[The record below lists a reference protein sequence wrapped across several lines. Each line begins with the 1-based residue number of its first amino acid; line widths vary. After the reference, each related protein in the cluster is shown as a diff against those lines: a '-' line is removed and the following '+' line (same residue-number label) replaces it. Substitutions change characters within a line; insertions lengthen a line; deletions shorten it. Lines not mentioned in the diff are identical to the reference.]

1 MATLVESLS
10 TPPEGALPE
19 TTGGSEGENIHMD
32 GALSDWTVSMD
43 QLQQLAPGVRAGA
56 LVVSWFGTDLRCGE
70 CLIRPEV
77 ENAEKVTTPHVWSVA
92 GLDRASAPLI
102 SQLDGSPVYGGTPSD
117 GSVIRAIRD
126 LKDRGIAP
134 MFYPFIMMD
143 VPAGNGLPDPYGRT
157 EQPPFPWRGRIT
169 CDPAPGLPSSPD
181 GTAAAADQVRAFMGD
196 AQPSDFRL
204 SGDAVIYS
212 GPAEWRYRRFIL
224 HQAML
229 CKAAGGVESFLIG
242 SELRGLTTIRDG
254 VGSYPFVRELIRL
267 AADVKSILPDA
278 QVGYAADW
286 SEYFGHH
293 TGGGELFFHLDPLWA
308 DGNIDFIGIDNYMPL
323 SDWRDGMEHL
333 DARAGWASI
342 YELDYLKANIAGGEG
357 YDWYYASREDRDAQ
371 RRTPITDGTYG
382 EPWVWRYKDLAS
394 WWSSPHHDRPGGLRD
409 SWLGA
414 QGADPS
420 SWRPV
425 YSTVT
430 LADGLSWGPF
440 ARAAR
445 VASGGA
451 EWHSVEVGARNMT
464 GGTRLVMTAYVGAGT
479 SGRWC
484 MILSSG
490 DHLYLRG
497 PLGGEPVIKEGAHT
511 LHDVRQEEVWPGLW
525 RITLELTVGPDGW
538 GGFRVGAGSAVAGED
553 IVVYGMEVH
562 EAGVSSTPWVPRSKP
577 IRFTEFGCP
586 AVDKGT
592 NQPNVF
598 YDPKSSESALPYYSA
613 GVRDDAIQRQYLA
626 AHLEYWNAPG
636 PHNPVSEI
644 YGGTMVDTARMYVW
658 AWDARPW
665 PAWPGLS
672 DVWSDGANHEF
683 GHWLNGRLGGA
694 PVGEIVRAV
703 LEDHG
708 FADWEMEDIGHMV
721 TGLTVGSVSSARSV
735 IEPLSA
741 MFAFDAVQSGDRIAF
756 RVRQRRTVAAIE
768 ADRLAELKEGEP
780 LHAVTRAQETELP
793 AVMRVDY
800 LDAEND
806 HRSAVAEIRWPQTPS
821 SREESVRADIAMRQG
836 TALERAHCM
845 LAEARAGR
853 ETLETALPPS
863 LLALEPG
870 DVVEA
875 LGRRWR
881 IERLTD
887 GLARHARLVS
897 YDDAAFRAPVMPSR
911 ATAALSLPAVF
922 GAPAVV
928 MLDTTLL
935 RETDDAWSPWVAAHA
950 SPWPGEIAVMR
961 EVAGQWRA
969 VVSLTASAAMGELLE
984 PLAAGPQWV
993 WDRANAIT
1001 VRLWTGI
1008 LASVTE
1014 EALFA
1019 GANAAAV
1026 GDPVNG
1032 WEIVQ
1037 FRDAE
1042 LIAPGTWRLS
1052 MLLRGQRGSGPELV
1066 PLRPAGSLFVLL
1078 NGALAPLPLSV
1089 DRKGTDIVLRA
1100 GPAGR
1105 DMTDATWTEV
1115 TAPYRGRAA
1124 RPFAPVHLRGLR
1136 DVATGDLHLSWIRRT
1151 RIGGDAWTETEPP
1164 LGEAFERYRVEI
1176 LDAGGR
1182 IVRSMETTEPQAV
1195 WTAAQQ
1201 QEDFPSGVPWPVTVR
1216 VAQIGE
1222 TYGPGAWT
1230 QEVVG

>member
-1 MATLVESLS
+1 MGTLVESLS
-10 TPPEGALPE
+10 TPPDGAVPS

-43 QLQQLAPGVRAGA
+43 QLQGLAPGVQAGA

-70 CLIRPEV
+70 CLVRPAV
-77 ENAEKVTTPHVWSVA
+77 ENAEKVTTPHVWHVA
-92 GLDRASAPLI
+92 GLDRASAPVI
-102 SQLDGSPVYGGTPSD
+102 SQVDGAPVYGGTPND

-126 LKDRGIAP
+126 LAERGIAC
-134 MFYPFIMMD
+134 MYYPFIMMD
-143 VPAGNGLPDPYGRT
+143 ILPGNALSDPYGRA

-169 CDPAPGLPSSPD
+169 CHPAPGQPSSPD

-204 SGDAVIYS
+204 SGDTVIYS
-212 GPAEWRYRRFIL
+212 GPDEWRFRRFIL

-229 CKAAGGVESFLIG
+229 CRAAGGVESFLIG

-278 QVGYAADW
+278 QIGYAADW

-293 TGGGELFFHLDPLWA
+293 LSGGELFFHLDPLWA

-323 SDWRDGMEHL
+323 SDWRDGMDHL
-333 DARAGWASI
+333 DARAGWTSI
-342 YELDYLKANIAGGEG
+342 YDLDYLKANIAGGEG
-357 YDWYYASREDRDAQ
+357 FDWYYASDADRDAQ
-371 RRTPITDGTYG
+371 RRTPITDGAYG
-382 EPWVWRYKDLAS
+382 KDWVWRYKDLVS
-394 WWSSPHHDRPGGLRD
+394 WWGNYHYDRPGG
-409 SWLGA
+409 
-414 QGADPS
+414 
-420 SWRPV
+420 V
-425 YSTVT
+425 E
-430 LADGLSWGPF
+430 
-440 ARAAR
+440 AA
-445 VASGGA
+445 
-451 EWHSVEVGARNMT
+451 
-464 GGTRLVMTAYVGAGT
+464 
-479 SGRWC
+479 
-484 MILSSG
+484 
-490 DHLYLRG
+490 
-497 PLGGEPVIKEGAHT
+497 EP
-511 LHDVRQEEVWPGLW
+511 
-525 RITLELTVGPDGW
+525 
-538 GGFRVGAGSAVAGED
+538 
-553 IVVYGMEVH
+553 
-562 EAGVSSTPWVPRSKP
+562 TPWVPRSKP

-586 AVDKGT
+586 AVDKGP

-598 YDPKSSESALPYYSA
+598 YDPKSSESALPYYSN

-626 AHLEYWNAPG
+626 AHLEYWGTPG

-644 YGGTMVDTARMYVW
+644 YGGTMVDTTRMYAW

-672 DVWSDGANHEF
+672 EVWSDGPNHEF
-683 GHWLNGRLGGA
+683 GHWLNGRLGNA
-694 PVGEIVRAV
+694 PVSEIVRRV
-703 LEDHG
+703 LDDHG
-708 FADWEMEDIGHMV
+708 FAAADVEEFGHMV
-721 TGLTVGSVSSARSV
+721 TGLTVSAVSSARAV

-741 MFAFDAVQSGDRIAF
+741 MFEFDAVQSGDRIAF
-756 RVRQRRTVAAIE
+756 RRRQRPVVATID
-768 ADRLAELKEGEP
+768 ADSLAELKEGEP

-793 AVMRVDY
+793 ALTRVDY

-806 HRSAVAEIRWPQTPS
+806 HRSAVAEIRWPQTSS

-836 TALERAHCM
+836 VALARAHCM
-845 LAEARAGR
+845 LAQARAAR

-863 LLALEPG
+863 MLELEPG

-887 GLARHARLVS
+887 GLARQVRLVS

-911 ATAALSLPAVF
+911 ASAAISLPTVF
-922 GAPAVV
+922 GAPAVL
-928 MLDTTLL
+928 MLDTPLL
-935 RETDDAWSPWVAAHA
+935 REQDDAWSPWMAAHA

-961 EVAGQWRA
+961 QLSGRWRT
-969 VVSLTASAAMGELLE
+969 VSALTANAAMGELLE
-984 PLAAGPQWV
+984 PLPAGPQWV

-1008 LASVTE
+1008 LASETE
-1014 EALFA
+1014 EAVFG

-1026 GDPVNG
+1026 GDPHNG

-1042 LIAPGTWRLS
+1042 LVAPGTWRLT

-1066 PLRPAGSLFVLL
+1066 PERPAGSFFVLL

-1089 DRKGTDIVLRA
+1089 AEKGADITLRA
-1100 GPAGR
+1100 GPSAR
-1105 DMTDATWTEV
+1105 DMTDDTWTEI
-1115 TAPYRGRAA
+1115 TTPYRGRAA
-1124 RPFAPVHLRGLR
+1124 RPFAPVHLRGTW
-1136 DVATGDLHLSWIRRT
+1136 DGDTGDLVLTWMRRT

-1176 LDAGGR
+1176 LDAAGQA
-1182 IVRSMETTEPQAV
+1182 VRVMEVAEPRAV

-1201 QEDFPSGVPWPVTVR
+1201 REDFPAGGDWPGTVR
-1216 VAQIGE
+1216 VAQISE

-1230 QEVVG
+1230 QEVIG

>member
-10 TPPEGALPE
+10 TPPEGAVPA

-43 QLQQLAPGVRAGA
+43 QLQQVAPGVQAGA

-77 ENAEKVTTPHVWSVA
+77 ENRSKRTTPHVWRVA

-102 SQLDGSPVYGGTPSD
+102 SQLDGSPVYGGTPND
-117 GSVIRAIRD
+117 ASVIRAIRD
-126 LKDRGIAP
+126 LRDRGIAC
-134 MFYPFIMMD
+134 MYYPFIMMD
-143 VPAGNGLPDPYGRT
+143 VPPGSGLPDPYGRA

-169 CDPAPGLPSSPD
+169 CHPAPGSPPSPD
-181 GTAAAADQVRAFMGD
+181 GTAAATDQVRAFMGD
-196 AQPSDFRL
+196 AEPSDFRL

-212 GPAEWRYRRFIL
+212 GPDEWRYRRFIL

-229 CKAAGGVESFLIG
+229 CRAAGGVESFLIG

-267 AADVKSILPDA
+267 AADVKRILPDA
-278 QVGYAADW
+278 KIGYAADW

-293 TGGGELFFHLDPLWA
+293 PGGGEVFFHLDPLWA
-308 DGNIDFIGIDNYMPL
+308 DGNIAFIGIDNYMPL

-333 DARAGWASI
+333 DARAGWPSI
-342 YELDYLKANIAGGEG
+342 YDLDYLKANIAGGEG
-357 YDWYYASREDRDAQ
+357 YDWYYASDADRDAQ
-371 RRTPITDGTYG
+371 RRTPITDGAYG
-382 EPWVWRYKDLAS
+382 KDWVWRYKDLVS
-394 WWSSPHHDRPGGLRD
+394 WWGNHHYDRPGG
-409 SWLGA
+409 
-414 QGADPS
+414 
-420 SWRPV
+420 V
-425 YSTVT
+425 E
-430 LADGLSWGPF
+430 
-440 ARAAR
+440 AA
-445 VASGGA
+445 
-451 EWHSVEVGARNMT
+451 
-464 GGTRLVMTAYVGAGT
+464 
-479 SGRWC
+479 
-484 MILSSG
+484 
-490 DHLYLRG
+490 
-497 PLGGEPVIKEGAHT
+497 EP
-511 LHDVRQEEVWPGLW
+511 
-525 RITLELTVGPDGW
+525 
-538 GGFRVGAGSAVAGED
+538 
-553 IVVYGMEVH
+553 
-562 EAGVSSTPWVPRSKP
+562 TPWVPRSKP

-598 YDPKSSESALPYYSA
+598 YDPKSSESALPYYSN

-626 AHLEYWNAPG
+626 AHLEYWNTPG

-644 YGGTMVDTARMYVW
+644 YGGTMVDTTRMYVW

-672 DVWSDGANHEF
+672 EVWSDGANHEF

-708 FADWEMEDIGHMV
+708 FTDWEMEDIGHMV

-756 RVRQRRTVAAIE
+756 RVRQRRTVAAIA
-768 ADRLAELKEGEP
+768 ADRMAELKEGEP

-793 AVMRVDY
+793 AAIRVDY

-806 HRSAVAEIRWPQTPS
+806 HRTGVAEIRWPQTPS
-821 SREESVRADIAMRQG
+821 SREESVRADIVMRQG

-887 GLARHARLVS
+887 GLARQARMVA

-911 ATAALSLPAVF
+911 ASAALSLPAVF
-922 GAPAVV
+922 GTPAVV

-969 VVSLTASAAMGELLE
+969 AVSLTANAAMGELLE

-1066 PLRPAGSLFVLL
+1066 PERPAGSLFVLL

-1089 DRKGTDIVLRA
+1089 YRKGTDIVLRA

-1105 DMTDATWTEV
+1105 DMTDATWTEI
-1115 TAPYRGRAA
+1115 TAPYRGKAA

-1151 RIGGDAWTETEPP
+1151 RTGGDAWTETEPP

-1176 LDAGGR
+1176 LDAAGR
-1182 IVRSMETTEPQAV
+1182 LVRAMETTEPQAV

-1201 QEDFPSGVPWPVTVR
+1201 QEDFPSGAPWPVTVR

>member
-1 MATLVESLS
+1 MATLADALS
-10 TPPEGALPE
+10 TPP

-43 QLQQLAPGVRAGA
+43 QLQRLAPGVRAGA

-70 CLIRPEV
+70 CLIRPQV
-77 ENAEKVTTPHVWSVA
+77 ENREKTTTPHVWSVA
-92 GLDRASAPLI
+92 GLNRASAPVM
-102 SQLDGSPVYGGTPSD
+102 SQVDGGPVYGGTPND
-117 GSVIRAIRD
+117 ASVIRAIRD
-126 LKDRGIAP
+126 MNARGIAP

-143 VPAGNGLPDPYGRT
+143 VPPGNGLADPYGRA

-169 CDPAPGLPSSPD
+169 CDPAPSPD
-181 GTAAAADQVRAFMGD
+181 GTASAADQVRAFMGS
-196 AQPSDFRL
+196 AQPSDFSL

-212 GPAEWRYRRFIL
+212 GPDEWRFRRFIL

-229 CKAAGGVESFLIG
+229 CRAAGGVEAFLIG

-293 TGGGELFFHLDPLWA
+293 PGGGELFFHLDPLWA

-333 DARAGWASI
+333 DARAGWSSI
-342 YELDYLKANIAGGEG
+342 YDLDYLKSNIAGGEG
-357 YDWYYASREDRDAQ
+357 FDWYYASSEDRDAQ
-371 RRTPITDGTYG
+371 RRTPITDGAYG
-382 EPWVWRYKDLAS
+382 KHWVWRYKDLVS
-394 WWSSPHHDRPGGLRD
+394 WWGNPHYDRPGGVE
-409 SWLGA
+409 
-414 QGADPS
+414 ADAP
-420 SWRPV
+420 
-425 YSTVT
+425 
-430 LADGLSWGPF
+430 
-440 ARAAR
+440 
-445 VASGGA
+445 
-451 EWHSVEVGARNMT
+451 
-464 GGTRLVMTAYVGAGT
+464 
-479 SGRWC
+479 
-484 MILSSG
+484 
-490 DHLYLRG
+490 
-497 PLGGEPVIKEGAHT
+497 
-511 LHDVRQEEVWPGLW
+511 
-525 RITLELTVGPDGW
+525 
-538 GGFRVGAGSAVAGED
+538 
-553 IVVYGMEVH
+553 
-562 EAGVSSTPWVPRSKP
+562 TPWVPRSKP

-586 AVDKGT
+586 AVDKGP

-598 YDPKSSESALPYYSA
+598 YDPKSSESALPYYSR
-613 GVRDDAIQRQYLA
+613 GVRDDAVQRQYLA
-626 AHLEYWNAPG
+626 AHLEYWNTPG
-636 PHNPVSEI
+636 PHNPVSDI
-644 YGGTMVDTARMYVW
+644 YGGTMVDTARMYAW

-665 PAWPGLS
+665 PAWPALS

-683 GHWLNGRLGGA
+683 GHWLNGRLGNA
-694 PVGEIVRAV
+694 PVGEIVRQV

-708 FADWEMEDIGHMV
+708 FSDWEMEDIGHMV
-721 TGLTVGSVSSARSV
+721 TGLTVSAVSSARAV
-735 IEPLSA
+735 IEPLSS

-756 RVRQRRTVAAIE
+756 RLRQRRAVAVID
-768 ADRLAELKEGEP
+768 ADGMAELKEDGP
-780 LHAVTRAQETELP
+780 LHSVTRAQETELP
-793 AVMRVDY
+793 AVIRVDY

-806 HRSAVAEIRWPQTPS
+806 HRSAVAEIRWPRTAS
-821 SREESVRADIAMRQG
+821 SREESVRANVAMRQG

-845 LAEARAGR
+845 LAEAHAGR

-863 LLALEPG
+863 RLALEPG

-887 GLARHARLVS
+887 GLARQARLIS

-911 ATAALSLPAVF
+911 STAAISLPQVF
-922 GAPAVV
+922 GTPAVV

-935 RETDDAWSPWVAAHA
+935 REGDDPWSPWVAAHA

-961 EVAGQWRA
+961 QVAGTWRPRA
-969 VVSLTASAAMGELLE
+969 SLTANAAMGELLE

-1008 LASVTE
+1008 LSSVTD

-1026 GDPVNG
+1026 GDPVTG

-1042 LIAPGTWRLS
+1042 LIAPGAWRLT
-1052 MLLRGQRGSGPELV
+1052 MLLRGQRGSGPEL
-1066 PLRPAGSLFVLL
+1066 LNERPAGSLFVLL

-1089 DRKGTDIVLRA
+1089 AEKDTDITLRA

-1124 RPFAPVHLRGLR
+1124 RPFAPVHLRGVR
-1136 DVATGDLHLSWIRRT
+1136 DAETGDLHLSWIRRT
-1151 RIGGDAWTETEPP
+1151 RTGGDAWTETEPP

-1176 LDAGGR
+1176 LDAAGGVAR
-1182 IVRSMETTEPQAV
+1182 AMEVVATTAT

-1201 QEDFPSGVPWPVTVR
+1201 AEDFPGGVPWPVTVR

-1222 TYGPGAWT
+1222 TYGPGAWAV
-1230 QEVVG
+1230 EVVG

>member
-10 TPPEGALPE
+10 TPPEGALPA

-77 ENAEKVTTPHVWSVA
+77 ENAEKVTTPHVWRVA

-196 AQPSDFRL
+196 AEPSDFRL

-229 CKAAGGVESFLIG
+229 CKAAGGVEAFLIG

-278 QVGYAADW
+278 KIGYAADW

-293 TGGGELFFHLDPLWA
+293 PGGGELFFHLDPLWA

-323 SDWRDGMEHL
+323 SDWRDGMDHL

-342 YELDYLKANIAGGEG
+342 YDLDYLKANIAGGEG
-357 YDWYYASREDRDAQ
+357 YDWYYASEADRDAQ
-371 RRTPITDGTYG
+371 RRTPITDGAYG
-382 EPWVWRYKDLAS
+382 KDWVWRYKDLVS
-394 WWSSPHHDRPGGLRD
+394 WWGNLHYDRPGG
-409 SWLGA
+409 
-414 QGADPS
+414 
-420 SWRPV
+420 V
-425 YSTVT
+425 E
-430 LADGLSWGPF
+430 
-440 ARAAR
+440 AA
-445 VASGGA
+445 
-451 EWHSVEVGARNMT
+451 
-464 GGTRLVMTAYVGAGT
+464 
-479 SGRWC
+479 
-484 MILSSG
+484 
-490 DHLYLRG
+490 
-497 PLGGEPVIKEGAHT
+497 EP
-511 LHDVRQEEVWPGLW
+511 
-525 RITLELTVGPDGW
+525 
-538 GGFRVGAGSAVAGED
+538 
-553 IVVYGMEVH
+553 
-562 EAGVSSTPWVPRSKP
+562 TPWVPRSKP

-665 PAWPGLS
+665 PAWPGLT

-741 MFAFDAVQSGDRIAF
+741 MFAFDAVQSGGRIAF
-756 RVRQRRTVAAIE
+756 RVRQRCTVAAIE

-793 AVMRVDY
+793 AAIRVDY

-836 TALERAHCM
+836 TALGRAHCM

-887 GLARHARLVS
+887 GLARQARLVS

-928 MLDTTLL
+928 MLDTPLL

-1176 LDAGGR
+1176 LDAAGR

>member
-32 GALSDWTVSMD
+32 GSLSDWTVSMD
-43 QLQQLAPGVRAGA
+43 QLQQLAPGVQAGA

-143 VPAGNGLPDPYGRT
+143 VPAGNGLPDPYGRA

-229 CKAAGGVESFLIG
+229 CRAAGGVESFLIG
-242 SELRGLTTIRDG
+242 SELRGLTTIRDR

-278 QVGYAADW
+278 KIGYAADW

-323 SDWRDGMEHL
+323 SDWRDGMDHL
-333 DARAGWASI
+333 DARAGWPSI
-342 YELDYLKANIAGGEG
+342 YDLDYLKANIAGGEG
-357 YDWYYASREDRDAQ
+357 YDWYYASEADRDAQ
-371 RRTPITDGTYG
+371 RRTPIVDGAYG
-382 EPWVWRYKDLAS
+382 KDWVWRYKDLVS
-394 WWSSPHHDRPGGLRD
+394 WWGNRHYDRPG
-409 SWLGA
+409 
-414 QGADPS
+414 
-420 SWRPV
+420 
-425 YSTVT
+425 
-430 LADGLSWGPF
+430 
-440 ARAAR
+440 
-445 VASGGA
+445 
-451 EWHSVEVGARNMT
+451 SVEA
-464 GGTRLVMTAYVGAGT
+464 A
-479 SGRWC
+479 
-484 MILSSG
+484 
-490 DHLYLRG
+490 
-497 PLGGEPVIKEGAHT
+497 EP
-511 LHDVRQEEVWPGLW
+511 
-525 RITLELTVGPDGW
+525 
-538 GGFRVGAGSAVAGED
+538 
-553 IVVYGMEVH
+553 
-562 EAGVSSTPWVPRSKP
+562 TPWVPRSKP

-665 PAWPGLS
+665 PAWPGLT

-887 GLARHARLVS
+887 GLARQARLVS

-911 ATAALSLPAVF
+911 ASAALSLPAVF

-1115 TAPYRGRAA
+1115 TAPYLGRAA
-1124 RPFAPVHLRGLR
+1124 QPFAPVHLRGLR

-1176 LDAGGR
+1176 LDAAGR